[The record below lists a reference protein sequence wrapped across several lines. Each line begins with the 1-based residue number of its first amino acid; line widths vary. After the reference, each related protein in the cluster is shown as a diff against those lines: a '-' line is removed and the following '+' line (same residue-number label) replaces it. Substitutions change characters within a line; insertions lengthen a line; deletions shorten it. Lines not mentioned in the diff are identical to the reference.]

1 MKIPKY
7 ENKMIDTMPD
17 CNKLICGLDVN
28 CSICG
33 LLVIVEKD
41 ENDDIINM
49 AENKRGDIIHF
60 ECMKNELR
68 KNALHNL

>member
-7 ENKMIDTMPD
+7 EQEMIDTMPD

-33 LLVIVEKD
+33 LLVIGQKD
-41 ENDDIINM
+41 KNGDFINL
-49 AENKRGDIIHF
+49 AQNKHGDIIHF
-60 ECMKNELR
+60 DCMKNELS
-68 KNALHNL
+68 KNAL

>member
-7 ENKMIDTMPD
+7 EQNMFDQMPD
-17 CNKLICGLDVN
+17 CNKLICGIDVN

-33 LLVIVEKD
+33 LLVIAEKD
-41 ENDDIINM
+41 KNGDLINV
-49 AENKRGDIIHF
+49 AGNKHGDIIHL

-68 KNALHNL
+68 KNAL

>member
-7 ENKMIDTMPD
+7 EREMIETMPD
-17 CNKLICGLDVN
+17 CNRLICGLDVN

-41 ENDDIINM
+41 GNGDMINV
-49 AENKRGDIIHF
+49 AQNKHGDIIHF
-60 ECMKNELR
+60 DCMKNELS
-68 KNALHNL
+68 KNAL